1 MFKRIMHV
9 VKNVVYWASLVGPIY
24 SLVKGAIDGVV
35 AGIQSI
41 RADDRYASQLDM
53 MRSLPMDYVDLSC
66 SQAAHNFN
74 VLNKVVRSI
83 ESEVK

>member
-41 RADDRYASQLDM
+41 RADDKYASQLDM
-53 MRSLPMDYVDLSC
+53 MRSLPMDYVDLSGT
-66 SQAAHNFN
+66 SDARNLD
-74 VLNKVVRSI
+74 VLSDVVK
-83 ESEVK
+83 EVK